1 MRRFK
6 YAVLLLAFAL
16 LGFVSFGY
24 SQDTPNPSDAA
35 SDPSA
40 FLRILVGILIVSVIL
55 VVVVFWGFWK
65 NPLNKSIQELTRKL
79 DFNQLNRITNE
90 LEKLNGSMQ
99 GLTQPLDSS
108 QADEIALSIE
118 QELKSIQSSILTQQQ
133 DLQAKFE
140 ELENRLET
148 FENWKEDVTFC
159 QREAARVLKDTQKR
173 VEKLAEAYREGG
185 PIDFTALENLSAVQK
200 LNVITSDI
208 HQWRTELKKFSQP
221 DANLARV
228 LVSAETFLKEK
239 LKGDRGNPPPPP
251 PLDLETDI
259 STETALDR
267 IRQKCDAYVNQFE
280 KTLSDYE
287 TEREIDVEAYNQ
299 FIFHFIKDRLFNS
312 LTRYFQS
319 KQLPEQVN
327 KFLQYAD
334 LEVVPITLGET
345 IADAREHEIQVSRQ
359 TDSEPGT
366 IVEIVSPGLRRQPD
380 GGIVQ
385 KPVVIRGE

>member
-16 LGFVSFGY
+16 LGFVSLGY

-40 FLRILVGILIVSVIL
+40 FLRVLVGILIVSVIL
-55 VVVVFWGFWK
+55 VGVVFWGFWK

-108 QADEIALSIE
+108 QADEIALNIE
-118 QELKSIQSSILTQQQ
+118 QELKPIQSSILTQQQ

-173 VEKLAEAYREGG
+173 VEKLAEDYREGG

-208 HQWRTELKKFSQP
+208 HQWRTELEKFSQP
-221 DANLARV
+221 DANLAQV

-267 IRQKCDAYVNQFE
+267 IRQQCDAYVNQFE